1 MFRRDLLVENT
12 VESDGVAG
20 EEEEEIEE
28 LEVEEEERER
38 EEEEEENFLVVDEE
52 DYNRNTTRFRHTFE
66 ISIWILNNRLV
77 NFLRMISHLALCSVY
92 HLGVRFISKP
102 VMKGSAL
109 NLQMFIMIFHF

>member
-77 NFLRMISHLALCSVY
+77 NFLRMSHLALCIVY
-92 HLGVRFISKP
+92 YLGVRFILKP
-102 VMKGSAL
+102 V
-109 NLQMFIMIFHF
+109 NLQMFSMIFHF